1 MKALLRR
8 LLPASKSVSRPSEQ
22 GASFFSYWPGGG
34 FKQRLPPSVPASPQQ
49 GPLFQENH
57 LMSDH
62 KPAAVPLGAR
72 QSEESALKR
81 FFRATEVDTRML
93 GMLGALLLIWVA
105 FHLLSDGRFLTPRN
119 LWNLSVQT
127 SSVAIMST
135 GMVLIIVT
143 RHIDLSVGS
152 ILGFVAMIM
161 GVSQTGFLADMFGS
175 GSPMIWFLALL
186 IGMCLGA
193 LIGGF
198 HGFVIAYLGV
208 PAFIVTLGGLLVW
221 RGAAWW
227 VTSGQTVA
235 PMDPAFRL
243 MGGGPYGSIGAFW
256 SWVVAAIACA
266 GIVFML
272 VHGRRNR
279 TRFKFPQRPV
289 WAEMTLAAVGCGSV
303 ILAVAVANSYAW
315 PEGIV
320 RRYATANNIEVP
332 DSGLFIAH
340 GIAIPVLIAVC
351 VGIVMTFIATRT
363 RFGRYVF
370 AMGGNPEAAEL
381 AGINTRWV
389 TTKIFILMGIL
400 CAIAGAIST
409 ARLNAS
415 TNAQGTLD
423 ELLVIAAAVI
433 GGTSLGGGVGTIAGA
448 MIGAVVMQSLQSG
461 MVLLGVDAPFQNVV
475 VGIVLVLAVWLDG
488 LYRRRSV

>member
-1 MKALLRR
+1 MNE
-8 LLPASKSVSRPSEQ
+8 S
-22 GASFFSYWPGGG
+22 
-34 FKQRLPPSVPASPQQ
+34 SPTEAVQQ
-49 GPLFQENH
+49 
-57 LMSDH
+57 
-62 KPAAVPLGAR
+62 GAR
-72 QSEESALKR
+72 QSHESAIAR

-93 GMLGALLLIWVA
+93 GMLGALFLIWIV

-119 LWNLSVQT
+119 LWNLSVQS

-135 GMVLIIVT
+135 GMVLVIVT

-161 GVSQTGFLADMFGS
+161 GVSQIGLLSDMLGS
-175 GSPMIWFLALL
+175 GSPFIWVTALA
-186 IGMCLGA
+186 IGIAFGA
-193 LIGGF
+193 AIGGL

-235 PMDPAFRL
+235 PMDPTFRL
-243 MGGGPYGSIGAFW
+243 MGGGPYGAIGAFW
-256 SWVVAAIACA
+256 SWVVAAIACT
-266 GIVFML
+266 GIVAMI
-272 VHGRRNR
+272 VMGRRNR
-279 TRFKFPQRPV
+279 TRFNFPLRPI
-289 WAEMTLAAVGCGSV
+289 WAELTLAGVGCAAVLG
-303 ILAVAVANSYAW
+303 AVAVANSYPW
-315 PEGIV
+315 PSGIV
-320 RRYATANNIEVP
+320 RRYAQSNNIAIPEG
-332 DSGLFIAH
+332 GLFIAH
-340 GIAIPVLIAVC
+340 GIAIPVLMAVC
-351 VGIVMTFIATRT
+351 VGIIMTFIATRT

-389 TTKIFILMGIL
+389 TMKIFILMGML

-433 GGTSLGGGVGTIAGA
+433 GGTSLGGGIGTIVGA

-461 MVLLGVDAPFQNVV
+461 MVLMGVDAPFQNVV

-488 LYRRRSV
+488 LYRRRTV